1 MVGAADWQ
9 PGRCRSC
16 SEQRY
21 VLVRMNGAEW
31 YVCDRCMGETDRRM
45 MGAVDIADLPSKR
58 LTKGR

>member
-1 MVGAADWQ
+1 
-9 PGRCRSC
+9 
-16 SEQRY
+16 
-21 VLVRMNGAEW
+21 MNGAEW